1 MDKSVSGIDEQ
12 ESRKFEEGL
21 NSKVK
26 LSLYRTFC
34 KAVEFKVYLHGVCDT
49 GSRLVFKFK
58 SETHGLM
65 RIWVDIEEGR
75 GERVSIV

>member
-12 ESRKFEEGL
+12 EKKFEEGL

-26 LSLYRTFC
+26 LSLYRT
-34 KAVEFKVYLHGVCDT
+34 
-49 GSRLVFKFK
+49 RLVFKFK